1 MTRIALVVL
10 DTLRKDAFDDHFDW
24 LPGHRFENAWS
35 PSHWTVPVHGSL
47 FTGKY
52 PTEHGSLA
60 NSKPLTCS
68 DSTLSETLVSEGFS
82 TRGFSANPFVT
93 PAFNFDRGFQT
104 FDGSFDNLPM
114 FDKILDW
121 RAFHEEYGDEGIRRF
136 GRALLKCFQKDVD
149 TARSLKVGLQI
160 KLREARDRQDKD
172 SGITEAIEWLKSQRL
187 NEDEFVFFN
196 LMEAHAPYDMIP
208 QEYVSGSAPSE
219 LGLQHHFEP
228 LDESQTAE
236 AYNAAVSY
244 LSDAYRKLFAD
255 LTRRMDFVITL
266 GDHGELLGEHAYYG
280 HEYGLFP
287 ELTHVPL
294 AVSGEGL
301 ENTERDSVVSLLD
314 VYPTVLKLA
323 GIHSNRRG
331 ESLLEEKRGSR
342 TYLTEGHG
350 LPQDRV
356 QKLSKMGHNVERY
369 DSVFRGI
376 VTTDGYEYESI
387 DGWELCG
394 AHTSNKFKDELDDL
408 VERLEESSETS
419 DRPDIS
425 QAALE
430 RLKANGYA

>member
-1 MTRIALVVL
+1 MTQIALVVL
-10 DTLRKDAFDDHFDW
+10 DTLRKDAFDNHFDW
-24 LPGHRFENAWS
+24 LPGQRFENAWS

-52 PTEHGSLA
+52 PTEHGSIA
-60 NSKPLTCS
+60 HSKALSCR
-68 DSTLSETLVSEGFS
+68 DSTLPETLASEGFS
-82 TRGFSANPFVT
+82 TKGFSANPFIT
-93 PAFNFDRGFQT
+93 PAFNFDRGFET

-114 FDKILDW
+114 FDEILDW
-121 RAFHEEYGDEGIRRF
+121 GAFHEEYGDEGIRRF

-149 TARSLKVGLQI
+149 AVQSLKTGLQI

-172 SGITEAIEWLKSQRL
+172 SGITEAIEWFKSQKL
-187 NEDEFVFFN
+187 SENEFVFFN
-196 LMEAHAPYDMIP
+196 LMEAHAPYDKIP
-208 QEYVSGSAPSE
+208 KKYVSGSAPRE

-244 LSDAYRKLFAD
+244 LSDAYRTLFAD
-255 LTRRMDFVITL
+255 LTRQMDYVITL
-266 GDHGELLGEHAYYG
+266 GDHGELLGEHEYYG

-294 AVSGEGL
+294 VVSGEGL
-301 ENTERDSVVSLLD
+301 ENKELDSVVSLLD

-323 GIHSNRRG
+323 GIPSNRRG
-331 ESLLEEKRGSR
+331 EPLLEDKMGRR
-342 TYLTEGHG
+342 AYLTEGHG
-350 LPQDRV
+350 LPKDRV
-356 QKLSKMGHNVERY
+356 LKLSNMGHDVERY

-387 DGWELCG
+387 DGWES
-394 AHTSNKFKDELDDL
+394 HSSHKSNKLQNELKDL
-408 VERLEESSETS
+408 VEQLEKHSETA